1 MTTEIEV
8 TIGGLS
14 KGLDELAR
22 DWPNLRRDAL
32 EGAILHSGLLEGI
45 WMRTPKSLMQR
56 YAERVSTGPV
66 GDDGQLPRG
75 WRRKLSPK
83 ALARVEKYG
92 QERLARS
99 LMPNGNRPGMM
110 GTGLDIHTT
119 SDGAVWRIR
128 SSLVYAARMHE
139 AKKPSEGHYWSPGVN
154 RGWTTPETGNKF
166 LSKPAE
172 QYAGAIA
179 RELAKNLSAA
189 IEGRFR

>member
-56 YAERVSTGPV
+56 YASQMGA
-66 GDDGQLPRG
+66 GHIGANGQLPRG
-75 WRRKLSPK
+75 WRKK
-83 ALARVEKYG
+83 MDAKTLARLDQYG

-110 GTGLDIHTT
+110 GTGLDIRTT
-119 SDGAVWRIR
+119 ADGAVWRIR
-128 SSLVYAARMHE
+128 SSIKYAAKVHDT
-139 AKKPSEGHYWSPGVN
+139 KYPTEGQYWAPGGK
-154 RGWTTPETGNKF
+154 GWTTPGTGNKF
-166 LSKPAE
+166 LSRPAE